1 MVSEF
6 FEKLGGMLATSRDDR
21 DVIFKGG
28 NVGKKIELTDE
39 EIELLEEIIFEWED
53 LCREDLDEELAN
65 KIERIMEKL
74 RGN

>member
-1 MVSEF
+1 M
-6 FEKLGGMLATSRDDR
+6 
-21 DVIFKGG
+21 
-28 NVGKKIELTDE
+28 GKTIELTDE